1 MSQNLPIQGPQ
12 VMEIQGG
19 VRLTPLG
26 LQQLGAE
33 ANRFLIPVTGV
44 VVQPDPGT
52 GGTTVID
59 PLSTAP
65 LQPTQVVISIPN
77 QNYTGDGT
85 YNLTLADYGLV
96 ITGISYVALAT
107 GHGSAND
114 VQLFNGVAGTKF
126 ATVNT
131 IDAVIKT
138 QLPTDKI
145 LFNTYASAVIQK
157 GGTISAVVRG
167 GGNNKTLGV
176 LTLHGFATA

>member
-33 ANRFLIPVTGV
+33 ANRFL
-44 VVQPDPGT
+44 
-52 GGTTVID
+52 
-59 PLSTAP
+59 
-65 LQPTQVVISIPN
+65 
-77 QNYTGDGT
+77 
-85 YNLTLADYGLV
+85 
-96 ITGISYVALAT
+96 
-107 GHGSAND
+107 
-114 VQLFNGVAGTKF
+114 
-126 ATVNT
+126 
-131 IDAVIKT
+131 IKT